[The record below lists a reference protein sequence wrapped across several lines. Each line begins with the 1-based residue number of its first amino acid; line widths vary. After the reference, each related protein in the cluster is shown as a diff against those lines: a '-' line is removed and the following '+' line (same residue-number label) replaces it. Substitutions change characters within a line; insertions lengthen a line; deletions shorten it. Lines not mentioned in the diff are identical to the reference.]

1 MFICTGK
8 TDKRENR
15 EKNSSG
21 SASMEQRWLAV
32 SHLQTCEYKAEMANM
47 CLYSIYGYRAKTYGY
62 GTPTASLSQSSGCG
76 TKMADSRAPHAVQLH
91 GTVQTQVHSVVDPQG
106 HLEESIEHPLTS
118 GSVSTSS
125 QARSPV
131 PTETLNTE
139 MSGPRQNLRHRDQ
152 EVTPSEGQGQPR
164 DSNACIFFFQKLC
177 FLC

>member
-1 MFICTGK
+1 
-8 TDKRENR
+8 
-15 EKNSSG
+15 
-21 SASMEQRWLAV
+21 MEQRWLAV

-47 CLYSIYGYRAKTYGY
+47 CLYSIYGYRAKTYGH